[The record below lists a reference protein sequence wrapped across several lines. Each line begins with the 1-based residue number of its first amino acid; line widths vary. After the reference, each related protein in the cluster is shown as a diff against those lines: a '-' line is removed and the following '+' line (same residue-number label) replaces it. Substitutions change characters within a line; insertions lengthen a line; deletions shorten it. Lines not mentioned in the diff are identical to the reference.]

1 MKNDI
6 NKLYNISK
14 LILNMYKKLIDL
26 EKNNLKNSKDY
37 ILLLSN
43 LKLILKREEEIY
55 KELGNNIIVIA
66 EILLKYFK
74 NELFTTNSIIQNI
87 RENKEEKMIF
97 SKIIIKLNEEIN
109 KINCSEMLFEE
120 DDIEEIE
127 KIKKAEN
134 WFNYMEKLENTAE
147 QDILKTIIKILN
159 EYINSNH
166 YDNIKDKLIKFKYLL
181 SYSFHFLEKDLIE
194 HNFEIESNLY
204 WNANL
209 IIDIYQ
215 GNIKELETV
224 YKSFA
229 ESLMEREGNNLIDL
243 IFEENLDEDDYVNGI
258 ISEIIIRACL
268 LFIDNKSKE
277 IFKEYLL
284 KEVKRTEI
292 ENVIVESMIYN
303 SFNYFEN
310 DKELA
315 QILSFKKKK

>member
-1 MKNDI
+1 
-6 NKLYNISK
+6 
-14 LILNMYKKLIDL
+14 
-26 EKNNLKNSKDY
+26 
-37 ILLLSN
+37 
-43 LKLILKREEEIY
+43 
-55 KELGNNIIVIA
+55 
-66 EILLKYFK
+66 
-74 NELFTTNSIIQNI
+74 
-87 RENKEEKMIF
+87 
-97 SKIIIKLNEEIN
+97 
-109 KINCSEMLFEE
+109 MLFEE